1 MQYTPTPPKLV
12 LALLPLHDH
21 GCWLAVVF
29 FFLGGG
35 GGGGGREGRGMGP
48 LSTAFTETVQLFVE
62 KRALLLNCP

>member
-21 GCWLAVVF
+21 GCWLTF
-29 FFLGGG
+29 SFFLGGG
-35 GGGGGREGRGMGP
+35 RGGGREGRGMGP

>member
-21 GCWLAVVF
+21 GCWLTF
-29 FFLGGG
+29 SFFLGR
-35 GGGGGREGRGMGP
+35 GGGREGREMGP
-48 LSTAFTETVQLFVE
+48 LSKAFTETVQLFVE